1 MKCRWY
7 ANFEGVCTN
16 GECPYRG
23 DTCPTSEHPEVCK
36 HAEEKQEPELN
47 AEELVTALGLCAGSE
62 CEGCPGMY
70 IAESGGNCEN
80 YIKRKAADMLE
91 KLAAEKDAKKPEWIS
106 VEDRLPEKT
115 EPVNVTCEERT
126 LKWLND
132 NIDFFTKYRANPI
145 NANRTA
151 FYNKMIEQ
159 QRTAISAIETC
170 HQLKK
175 SLFGKE
181 NVANDELVRTV
192 LQLKSGRWMQETG
205 RKSDE
210 NAR

>member
-7 ANFEGVCTN
+7 AEFEGVCTN

-23 DTCPTSEHPEVCK
+23 GTCPTSEHPEVCK
-36 HAEEKQEPELN
+36 YSENKYEVS
-47 AEELVTALGLCAGSE
+47 ELVKILRCCSNIGYVCEE
-62 CEGCPGMY
+62 CPANLDGEDCDGRL
-70 IAESGGNCEN
+70 A
-80 YIKRKAADMLE
+80 KLQAADMLE
-91 KLAAEKDAKKPEWIS
+91 KLAAERDAKKPERIS

-170 HQLKK
+170 RQLKK

-181 NVANDELVRTV
+181 NVTNDELVSMV
-192 LQLKSGRWMQETG
+192 LQLKSENEEREE
-205 RKSDE
+205 KSYD
-210 NAR
+210 